1 MKLIRTTIEGVVKI
15 DIEPFYDNRGFFAR
29 SFCEETLTLAGHPFK
44 VVQTNISFNKET
56 GTLRGLHYQ
65 DKPVEDSKIVRCE
78 RGAIW
83 EVALDLRPQS
93 KTYLGWTATELYAN
107 KGCALIIPKGCA
119 HGFITLEPT
128 TQVLYMMGAPF
139 VEELARGVRWNDP
152 TFNIQWPMPPTV
164 ISNRDANYPDYKCP

>member
-1 MKLIRTTIEGVVKI
+1 MHSSKTCTRGSSAAPPSCRAARRGVGREDAV
-15 DIEPFYDNRGFFAR
+15 
-29 SFCEETLTLAGHPFK
+29 AGHDRASGD
-44 VVQTNISFNKET
+44 VERARGQTLEA
-56 GTLRGLHYQ
+56 RGPHLGAATFEGAV
-65 DKPVEDSKIVRCE
+65 DVERGQGVRCE

-83 EVALDLRPQS
+83 DVALDLRPQS

-164 ISNRDANYPDYKCP
+164 LSNRDANYPDYKCP